1 MKKFWFTVSII
12 LSLSLMGQISWAA
25 KAYVTDSFRIS
36 LRGGPSIDYKILK
49 FLTSG
54 LPVDVLESEEGWTRV
69 QLLEPAQDSIT
80 GWVLSRYLITRIPW
94 ENQAISLKREK
105 AQLEKRL
112 SLVEKELD
120 KGMIH
125 KQELTEEL
133 EKDSKNLRKLQDR
146 YEIIKQGAPDY
157 LNLKATYETAQKTIQ
172 TLVKENQRLKSSQM
186 NRWFAMGALVLLC
199 GLMIG
204 LLVGRQQK
212 KRSSYY

>member
-133 EKDSKNLRKLQDR
+133 EKDSKTLSKLQDR

>member
-1 MKKFWFTVSII
+1 MKRFCFTISAI
-12 LSLSLMGQISWAA
+12 LALTLMGQISWAA
-25 KAYVTDSFRIS
+25 KAYVSDSFRIS

-54 LPVDVLESEEGWTRV
+54 LPVEVLESEEGWTRV
-69 QLLEPAQDSIT
+69 QLLEPGQDNQS
-80 GWVLSRYLITRIPW
+80 GWVLSRYLMTRIPW
-94 ENQAISLKREK
+94 ENQVISLKQEK

-112 SLVEKELD
+112 SLIENELG
-120 KGMIH
+120 KAMIH
-125 KQELTEEL
+125 KQELTLEL
-133 EKDSKNLRKLQDR
+133 EKYSKNLRKLQDR

-172 TLVKENQRLKSSQM
+172 TLVKENERLKSSQM

>member
-94 ENQAISLKREK
+94 ENQVMSLKK
-105 AQLEKRL
+105 
-112 SLVEKELD
+112 
-120 KGMIH
+120 
-125 KQELTEEL
+125 
-133 EKDSKNLRKLQDR
+133 
-146 YEIIKQGAPDY
+146 
-157 LNLKATYETAQKTIQ
+157 
-172 TLVKENQRLKSSQM
+172 
-186 NRWFAMGALVLLC
+186 
-199 GLMIG
+199 
-204 LLVGRQQK
+204 
-212 KRSSYY
+212 

>member
-1 MKKFWFTVSII
+1 MKRFWFTISAI
-12 LSLSLMGQISWAA
+12 LALTLMGQISWAA

>member
-1 MKKFWFTVSII
+1 MKRFWFTISAI
-12 LSLSLMGQISWAA
+12 LALTLMGQISWAA

-49 FLTSG
+49 FLSSG
-54 LPVDVLESEEGWTRV
+54 LPVEVLESEEGWTRV
-69 QLLEPAQDSIT
+69 QLVEPAQDNLT

-94 ENQAISLKREK
+94 ENQAISLKQEK

-120 KGMIH
+120 KAMIY
-125 KQELTEEL
+125 KQELTLEL
-133 EKDSKNLRKLQDR
+133 EKYSKNLRNLQDR
-146 YEIIKQGAPDY
+146 YEIIKQGAPNY

-172 TLVKENQRLKSSQM
+172 TLVNENQRLKSSQM

>member
-1 MKKFWFTVSII
+1 
-12 LSLSLMGQISWAA
+12 MGQISWAA

-94 ENQAISLKREK
+94 KNQVVSLKKEK
-105 AQLEKRL
+105 AQLEKKL
-112 SLVEKELD
+112 SLVKKELD
-120 KGMIH
+120 KAMIH
-125 KQELTEEL
+125 KQELTLEL
-133 EKDSKNLRKLQDR
+133 EKYSKTLSKLQDR

-157 LNLKATYETAQKTIQ
+157 LKLKAAYETTKKTTQ
-172 TLVKENQRLKSSQM
+172 TLINENQRLKSSQM
-186 NRWFAMGALVLLC
+186 NRWFAMGALILLC

>member
-69 QLLEPAQDSIT
+69 QLLEPAHDSIT
-80 GWVLSRYLITRIPW
+80 GWILSRYLITRIPW
-94 ENQAISLKREK
+94 GNQVVSLKQEK

-112 SLVEKELD
+112 SLVKKELD
-120 KGMIH
+120 KTMIH
-125 KQELTEEL
+125 KQELTLEL
-133 EKDSKNLRKLQDR
+133 EKYTKTLRKLQDR

-157 LNLKATYETAQKTIQ
+157 LKLKAAYETTKKTTQ
-172 TLVKENQRLKSSQM
+172 TLINENQRLKSSQM
-186 NRWFAMGALVLLC
+186 NRWFAMGALILLC

>member
-120 KGMIH
+120 KGMLH

-172 TLVKENQRLKSSQM
+172 TLVKENQRLRSSQL